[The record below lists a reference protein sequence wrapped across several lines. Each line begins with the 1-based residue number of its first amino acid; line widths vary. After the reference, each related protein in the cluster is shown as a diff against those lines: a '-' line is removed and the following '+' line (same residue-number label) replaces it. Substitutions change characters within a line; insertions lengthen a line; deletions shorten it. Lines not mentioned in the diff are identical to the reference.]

1 MTEMTQQPQQPEEG
15 GPSKWTRRLP
25 VLRSRWWTVLLGL
38 SLMLNLA
45 IGGMIAGRLIEHDS
59 RDRLV
64 GASYVQLIPRRFFH
78 DLPRERRRQLMDIV
92 HNNRPD
98 LRALREA
105 TGQTSLR
112 LADVLA
118 VPDYKEEDVIKVIAE
133 FSTSTQSLAARG
145 GAVVLDI
152 VRLLTPAERQAL
164 AEAIRARGDKRR

>member
-1 MTEMTQQPQQPEEG
+1 MTEKMQQPQIPEEG
-15 GPSKWTRRLP
+15 GLSKLTRRLP
-25 VLRSRWWTVLLGL
+25 ELRSRWWTVLLGL

-45 IGGMIAGRLIEHDS
+45 IGGMIAGSFIEHGP

-64 GASYVQLIPRRFFH
+64 GASYVQLVPRRFFH
-78 DLPRERRRQLMDIV
+78 DLSRERRRELMEIV

-112 LADVLA
+112 LADALSA
-118 VPDYKEEDVIKVIAE
+118 PDYKEEDVVKVIAE
-133 FSTSTQSLAARG
+133 FSTGTESLAARG

-152 VRLLTPAERQAL
+152 VRLLTPEERQAL
-164 AEAIRARGDKRR
+164 ARAIRERGNTRR